1 VTFPCD
7 ASPIVGEEYQD
18 EQEAVGRGRHHEEI
32 GRADLSESTEVN
44 PLHFCM
50 FVTVCNP
57 RKADELLPAVQL
69 AALFFSVQLL
79 LSSYANTTE
88 SSLHRR
94 AKYLRDRR
102 IAQGTSRTE

>member
-1 VTFPCD
+1 MLF
-7 ASPIVGEEYQD
+7 QD
-18 EQEAVGRGRHHEEI
+18 ER
-32 GRADLSESTEVN
+32 RAKV
-44 PLHFCM
+44 HF
-50 FVTVCNP
+50 
-57 RKADELLPAVQL
+57 ALIALAVQL

-94 AKYLRDRR
+94 AKHLRDRR